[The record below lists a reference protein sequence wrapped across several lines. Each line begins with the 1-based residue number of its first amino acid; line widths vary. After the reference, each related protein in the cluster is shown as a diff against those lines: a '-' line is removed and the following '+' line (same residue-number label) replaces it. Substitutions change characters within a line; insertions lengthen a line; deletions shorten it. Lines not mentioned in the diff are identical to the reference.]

1 MPPPILQTYQQSLDT
16 QVDSMAVECTLS
28 THLGVD
34 DKTQPAVSK
43 DLLKEKT
50 STINA
55 SYVASSNGKC
65 NINTYIV

>member
-1 MPPPILQTYQQSLDT
+1 M
-16 QVDSMAVECTLS
+16 ECTLS